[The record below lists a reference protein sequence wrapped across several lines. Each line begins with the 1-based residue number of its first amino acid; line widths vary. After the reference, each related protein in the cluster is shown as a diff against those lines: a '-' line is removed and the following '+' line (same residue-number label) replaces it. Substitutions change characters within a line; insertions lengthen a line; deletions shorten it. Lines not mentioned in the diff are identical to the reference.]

1 MILLDLI
8 LFILP
13 AYFANAAPVF
23 SKGTSTIDH
32 GAKLQDGKPLL
43 GPGKTWKGLLYGLVF
58 GTIAAAIIS
67 QLLPNFLPQFTLNEK
82 LIIGF
87 LLSAGAMAGDLFGS
101 FIKRRSGL
109 ERGANFPL
117 MDQLFFLFA
126 ALIFALPIY
135 IGKIEIEI
143 TDLALLT
150 ILTYA
155 VHATAN
161 QIAYKLKLKKVPW

>member
-8 LFILP
+8 IFILP

-23 SKGTSTIDH
+23 SGGKTTIDH
-32 GAKLQDGKPLL
+32 GAKMPDGKRLF
-43 GPGKTWKGLLYGLVF
+43 GPGKTWKGLLYGLIV
-58 GTIAAAIIS
+58 GTLAATLIALW
-67 QLLPNFLPQFTLNEK
+67 QPLLLPQFTLNEK
-82 LIIGF
+82 ILIGF

-101 FIKRRSGL
+101 FLKRRSGL

-135 IGKIEIEI
+135 IGKINIEI
-143 TDLALLT
+143 NELAVLT
-150 ILTYA
+150 LATYL

-161 QIAYKLKLKKVPW
+161 QIAYKVKLKSVPW